1 MLVGTSGAGAVTGAS
16 GTPGSS
22 GIAGGAGI
30 KGTSGTTGSGS
41 IAGASGSTGAAG
53 AAGADAAAG
62 TAGAGAAGSG
72 DGEPDVACTGD
83 KGAPAVVQSYTQM
96 GKGPSGPTPIV
107 IETEPTLAGYTIY
120 RPKDLTEKYPQ
131 FVFMDGSCNLEGVG
145 AFSEVLS
152 EIASYGFITI
162 VVGNPTSS
170 GSEALST
177 DPKSMLKPLDWLYTE
192 NDRPCSK
199 YYHKVLKNKAAA
211 SGQSCGGVHA
221 LGAGKDPRVATV
233 VPMNSG
239 LTGMSADAQS
249 VLSALHGSVAY
260 LIGGSSD
267 LAYSPAQGD
276 YPALPKTLPAWY
288 GNFGNVGHF
297 YIFGQ
302 DNGGEFGRVAV
313 AWLRW
318 QLKDETG
325 ADTKGLFVGANCG
338 LCSGTDWVVKS
349 QNLN

>member
-1 MLVGTSGAGAVTGAS
+1 M
-16 GTPGSS
+16 
-22 GIAGGAGI
+22 
-30 KGTSGTTGSGS
+30 
-41 IAGASGSTGAAG
+41 
-53 AAGADAAAG
+53 
-62 TAGAGAAGSG
+62 
-72 DGEPDVACTGD
+72 
-83 KGAPAVVQSYTQM
+83 VQSYTQQ
-96 GKGPSGPTPIV
+96 GKAPSGPIPIV

-131 FVFMDGSCNLEGVG
+131 FVFMNGGCMLEGVG

-152 EIASYGFITI
+152 EVASYGFIVI
-162 VVGNPTSS
+162 VVGSPTAG

-177 DPKSMLKPLDWLYTE
+177 DPTSMLKPLDWLYTE

-199 YYHKVLKNKAAA
+199 YYHKILKDKAAM

-221 LGAGKDPRVATV
+221 IGAGKDPRVATV

-239 LTGMSADAQS
+239 LSGMATNSQAA
-249 VLSALHGSVAY
+249 LSALHGSIAY
-260 LIGGSSD
+260 LIGGTSD
-267 LAYSPAQGD
+267 IAYSPADSD

-288 GNFGNVGHF
+288 GNFGNVGHY

-302 DNGGEFGRVAV
+302 DNGGEFGRVTV

-318 QLKDETG
+318 QLKGETG
-325 ADTKGLFVGANCG
+325 AGTKDLFVGTSCG
-338 LCSGTDWVVKS
+338 LCSGTDWVIKS